1 MAAPKKVAARGPLR
15 RDPLAALRMSDMF
28 ILKPHLPYELIAQI
42 IDHLKASDMIRM
54 ARVSRKM
61 HEMVYE
67 DARWVQK
74 LKRMGVW
81 NELEARRTGGPQSFA
96 PQPRR

>member
-1 MAAPKKVAARGPLR
+1 
-15 RDPLAALRMSDMF
+15 MSDMV
-28 ILKPHLPYELIAQI
+28 ILKPYLPYELIAQV
-42 IDHLKASDMIRM
+42 IDHLNAADMIRM

-67 DARWVQK
+67 DARWVQR

-81 NELEARRTGGPQSFA
+81 NDLEARRTGGSQHAGS
-96 PQPRR
+96 QMRRSVMWVLAECRR